1 MKYKIQSNYQGKNNK
16 RELANTEYRK
26 FSRLKLH
33 NNQLEGGIKNCKW
46 RAHILQYLL
55 LVSKRHFKTQ
65 GNFSLYTI
73 YNVSFLP
80 FFHTFFE
87 VLESKHTIYLRQKR
101 LEGKLNCPHKPLN
114 VPHGFTLW
122 WLFLSCLSSL
132 MRLLMVS
139 STAIMDSWTV
149 SWEAEVSLS
158 LGGFSFKWE
167 MNVLRTPAI
176 IKRLCDGFKEIRG
189 KPVIRLPGKRVVLLA
204 LPPAFPSPFP
214 PPRLFLTSLLLFSPL
229 PTRESLQRLSKG
241 FKINEVLS
249 ALLGHRKLFW

>member
-1 MKYKIQSNYQGKNNK
+1 MC
-16 RELANTEYRK
+16 RFCL
-26 FSRLKLH
+26 
-33 NNQLEGGIKNCKW
+33 
-46 RAHILQYLL
+46 
-55 LVSKRHFKTQ
+55 
-65 GNFSLYTI
+65 
-73 YNVSFLP
+73 

-122 WLFLSCLSSL
+122 WLFLSCFSSL

-167 MNVLRTPAI
+167 MNVLRTCASI
-176 IKRLCDGFKEIRG
+176 TRLGDGFKKIRG

-204 LPPAFPSPFP
+204 LPPSFPSPFP
-214 PPRLFLTSLLLFSPL
+214 PPRPFLTSLLLFSPL

>member
-65 GNFSLYTI
+65 GNFSLHTI

-87 VLESKHTIYLRQKR
+87 ILESKHTIYLRQKR
-101 LEGKLNCPHKPLN
+101 SEGKLNCPHKPLN

-149 SWEAEVSLS
+149 SWDAEVSLS

-167 MNVLRTPAI
+167 MNVLRTCASI
-176 IKRLCDGFKEIRG
+176 TRLGDGFKKNTREACDQTSREACCREIGSLRCFW
-189 KPVIRLPGKRVVLLA
+189 P
-204 LPPAFPSPFP
+204 
-214 PPRLFLTSLLLFSPL
+214 SLLPVHSLFPCPL
-229 PTRESLQRLSKG
+229 ESHLKG
-241 FKINEVLS
+241 YRRDLI
-249 ALLGHRKLFW
+249 